1 MWLEYPLR
9 SVLPEGPVAQIMFL
23 VLRRKRIV
31 IRYRLRPYFDLSRT
45 LVKSG
50 IILERLYTTILEC
63 DNILS

>member
-9 SVLPEGPVAQIMFL
+9 SVSLEGPVAQIIFL
-23 VLRRKRIV
+23 VLRRKRIA

-63 DNILS
+63 DDILS